1 MEDTFWRLW
10 RTFFPA
16 HLDRFLRFQWVTIF
30 VISIG
35 VFDLIF
41 KLAVKLPPNMVHQ
54 VQRPEGLIKAP
65 LFLLGYNA
73 FLVAGF
79 LAIFL
84 TRTKVRY
91 YSVRVIVFGML
102 FAGLI
107 GQLLVVLVPWRS

>member
-1 MEDTFWRLW
+1 MEDAFRRLW

-16 HLDRFLRFQWVTIF
+16 HFDRFLRFQWVTIF

-41 KLAVKLPPNMVHQ
+41 KLALKLPPNVIDQMQ
-54 VQRPEGLIKAP
+54 GPEGIIKSP
-65 LFLLGYNA
+65 WFLLCYNV

-79 LAIFL
+79 LAIFF
-84 TRTKVRY
+84 TRTKARY
-91 YSVRVIVFGML
+91 YPVRVIAFGML